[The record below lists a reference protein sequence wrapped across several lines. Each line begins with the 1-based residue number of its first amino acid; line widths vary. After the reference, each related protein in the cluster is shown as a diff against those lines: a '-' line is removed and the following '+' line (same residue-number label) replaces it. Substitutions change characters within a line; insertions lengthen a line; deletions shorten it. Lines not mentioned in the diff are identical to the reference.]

1 MVIYRECNVKVT
13 YTRSMFLLLTIF
25 VTKSYVTKGE
35 GVVVV
40 VIIRELH
47 LELPMQSL
55 HSFEFESLSCEV
67 YSILQYIMKFVN
79 DLR

>member
-1 MVIYRECNVKVT
+1 
-13 YTRSMFLLLTIF
+13 MFLLLTIF

-55 HSFEFESLSCEV
+55 HSFEFECLLDV
-67 YSILQYIMKFVN
+67 A
-79 DLR
+79 